1 MLDDKSVSVELVG
14 QSGSPLKTTVKGF
27 HGFQGGSVVTVK
39 GKVVK
44 KGKNVR
50 VLATG
55 LHIG

>member
-1 MLDDKSVSVELVG
+1 MLDDKSVSVELVS
-14 QSGSPLKTTVKGF
+14 QSGSPLRTTVRGF

-50 VLATG
+50 ILATG
-55 LHIG
+55 LYVG